1 MPHCGHCGQRIPVG
15 QARLS
20 RSEIERFDYEGFRG
34 FPNVIRLQ
42 VVKAH
47 ADYYDVADWTSHV
60 DSSLSTGENIDRMA
74 RIGDPSVGDTRRRM
88 ADGGVDGGVGGGVDT
103 TADVTDTGANR
114 DVNAGEDGGSS

>member
-34 FPNVIRLQ
+34 FPNIIRLQ

-47 ADYYDVADWTSHV
+47 AGYYDVADWTSHV
-60 DSSLSTGENIDRMA
+60 DSSLSMNENIDRMA
-74 RIGDPSVGDTRRRM
+74 RIGDPSVGDLRRRM
-88 ADGGVDGGVGGGVDT
+88 ADGGVDGGVDATVD
-103 TADVTDTGANR
+103 ATDTGTNR